1 MCVCVCGICVYV
13 YVYVYMCMCVRVCVY
28 AGACAHVCMF
38 VYNYVPVCLCLWV
51 CKFLNFIESLEIH
64 FKDIFEILYHN
75 RVQYVDKIHISQICL
90 KNLILCIRGNF
101 DPILPKI
108 MKSYISESILRI
120 YKTCMHWTCKFT
132 VRKWLSPPKS
142 LDTVLSFLASY
153 LASYLSLTWCQ
164 SLWAS

>member
-1 MCVCVCGICVYV
+1 MIFLSQKIYSVLVCVCVCVWHLCVCVCVCVYV
-13 YVYVYMCMCVRVCVY
+13 HVCTCVCVY
-28 AGACAHVCMF
+28 ARACAHVCMF

-64 FKDIFEILYHN
+64 FKDIFEILDHN

-101 DPILPKI
+101 GPILPKI

-120 YKTCMHWTCKFT
+120 YKTCMH
-132 VRKWLSPPKS
+132 
-142 LDTVLSFLASY
+142 
-153 LASYLSLTWCQ
+153 
-164 SLWAS
+164 